1 MRLTRPVSPPIA
13 ALVRHGLVGQA
24 VLDYGCGDGRDVA
37 ALRAAGVTAHGWDP
51 ATAPTGPRAPADA
64 VSVGYVVNSIE
75 DPVERRRTLA
85 AAWDLTRKV
94 LAVAVPLA
102 GHSAHARFHADPD
115 AHQGFDKQFTSQELD
130 TLVSGVTG
138 RQPIVVAPG
147 VVLVFRRDDD
157 EQTFL
162 RNRVTGGKALD
173 KDDLLVYLALQV
185 FERRRSF
192 ASVPAALATEIA
204 QWFGSES
211 AALDAA
217 RVLLFSA
224 GNADLVAS
232 ACDQVA
238 QSRLGHSEHGD
249 GLYFTTRQL
258 TQVPSVLRVFVGCG
272 EQLYGD
278 ACACQVVKIHDR
290 SGKLTFHVYDE
301 FWGQPVPKLVERA
314 KVDLRRQRVD
324 FFAYDGQPHDP
335 QPLYFKSKWLTEGDP
350 MLDDQRAFDTALA
363 AVPGIDWTGFGP
375 ETVQLTA
382 ILRGR
387 GLRIDGFALV
397 SAAK

>member
-1 MRLTRPVSPPIA
+1 M
-13 ALVRHGLVGQA
+13 
-24 VLDYGCGDGRDVA
+24 DYGCGEGRDVA
-37 ALRAAGVTAHGWDP
+37 ALRAANVEAHGWDP
-51 ATAPTGPRAPADA
+51 VTAPQGPRKATDA
-64 VSVGYVVNSIE
+64 VNLGYVLNAVE

-85 AAWDLTRKV
+85 AAWDLTKKV

-102 GHSAHARFHADPD
+102 GHSAYARFHSDPD
-115 AHQGFDKQFTSQELD
+115 AAAGFEKQFAQQEID
-130 TLVSGVTG
+130 HLVGGVTG
-138 RQPIVVAPG
+138 RQPVVVAPG

-157 EQTFL
+157 EQAFL
-162 RNRVTGGKALD
+162 RKRSGCGGPLG

-192 ASVPAALATEIA
+192 ASAPTALAQEIA
-204 QWFGSES
+204 QWFGGES

-224 GNADLVAS
+224 GNADVVAA
-232 ACDQVA
+232 ACDAVA
-238 QSRLGHSEHGD
+238 LARLGHLEHSD
-249 GLYFTTRQL
+249 GLYFTARRL
-258 TQVPSVLRVFVGCG
+258 AQVPAVLRVFVGCG

-278 ACACQVVKIHDR
+278 ASACQVIKIHDR

-301 FWGQPVPKLVERA
+301 FWGQAVPKLVERA

-335 QPLYFKSKWLTEGDP
+335 QPLYFKSKWLAEGDP

-363 AVPGIDWTGFGP
+363 ALPGIDWSGFGP
-375 ETVQLTA
+375 ETVQMTA
-382 ILRGR
+382 ILRSR

-397 SAAK
+397 PATK

>member
-1 MRLTRPVSPPIA
+1 M
-13 ALVRHGLVGQA
+13 
-24 VLDYGCGDGRDVA
+24 LDYGCGDGRDVA
-37 ALRAAGVTAHGWDP
+37 ALRSAGAVAHGWDP
-51 ATAPTGPRAPADA
+51 VSTPSGPKSAADA
-64 VSVGYVVNSIE
+64 VNLGYVLNGIE

-85 AAWDLTRKV
+85 AAWELTRKV

-102 GHSAHARFHADPD
+102 GHSAYARFHSDPD
-115 AHQGFDKQFTSQELD
+115 VAHGFDKQFTQQEID
-130 TLVSGVTG
+130 ALVGGVTG

-157 EQTFL
+157 EQGFL
-162 RNRVTGGKALD
+162 RRRVAGSGPLG

-204 QWFGSES
+204 QWFGDES
-211 AALDAA
+211 GALDAA

-224 GNADLVAS
+224 GIVDVVAA
-232 ACDQVA
+232 ACDTVA
-238 QSRLGHSEHGD
+238 QTRLGHLEHGD
-249 GLYFTTRQL
+249 GLYFTNRQL
-258 TQVPSVLRVFVGCG
+258 AQVPAVLRVFVGCG

-335 QPLYFKSKWLTEGDP
+335 QPLYFKSKWLAEGDP

-363 AVPGIDWTGFGP
+363 ALPGVDWAGFGP
-375 ETVQLTA
+375 ETAQLTA
-382 ILRGR
+382 ILRTR
-387 GLRIDGFALV
+387 SLRIDGFALV
-397 SAAK
+397 PATK